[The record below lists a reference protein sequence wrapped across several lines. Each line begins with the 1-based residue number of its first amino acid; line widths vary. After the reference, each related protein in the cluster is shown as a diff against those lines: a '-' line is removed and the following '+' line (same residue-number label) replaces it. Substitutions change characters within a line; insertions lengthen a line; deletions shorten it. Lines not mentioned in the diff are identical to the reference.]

1 MNKKN
6 LRFEEITPEN
16 INLATKIELKF
27 FPDMCAY
34 CSYEDSFK
42 NNNRYWIV
50 YDETEIV
57 GITGIYENADLG
69 EPNTCWMGWFG
80 VLPEKRQCG
89 YGKAILEKT
98 IEIAKEMKYDTFR
111 LYTSKILCPEAI
123 FFYDK
128 LMDFGE
134 DYTLEELELQRR
146 VYTKSLTDKP
156 ATKWKNKKLNL
167 DYEKKREEKAMK
179 KYLLSLKK

>member
-16 INLATKIELKF
+16 INLATKIELEF

-50 YDETEIV
+50 YDENEIV
-57 GITGIYENADLG
+57 GITGIYENAGLG

-89 YGKAILEKT
+89 YGKAILKKT

-167 DYEKKREEKAMK
+167 DYEKKREEKGMK
-179 KYLLSLKK
+179 KYLSSLKK

>member
-1 MNKKN
+1 
-6 LRFEEITPEN
+6 
-16 INLATKIELKF
+16 
-27 FPDMCAY
+27 
-34 CSYEDSFK
+34 
-42 NNNRYWIV
+42 
-50 YDETEIV
+50 
-57 GITGIYENADLG
+57 
-69 EPNTCWMGWFG
+69 MGWFG

-167 DYEKKREEKAMK
+167 DYEKKREEKGMK
-179 KYLLSLKK
+179 KYLLSLKKQNSIKQKR